1 MSNELLTASVS
12 PHVRT
17 RDTSRSI
24 MLDVII
30 ALIPSLIA
38 SVVIFGFRALAV
50 TASAV
55 ASCVLFE
62 WLSRKAMKRHNTIG
76 DLSAV
81 VTGIILG
88 FNLPSTMPIWMV
100 VLGSLIAIVVVKQM
114 FGGIGQNFV
123 NPALLAR
130 IVLMVS
136 FPKAMLSSWAEPF
149 AWRSETPDELTS
161 ATPLAVLKTG
171 EGTMPSLFNMLFVKA
186 GSLGEVC
193 AVALIIGGIYLVI
206 RKVISPIIPLCYVG
220 TVAVIMLVFG
230 LVKGEGNAL
239 VFMLNEILAGGLL
252 LGAIFMATDYT
263 TSPTSPSGKVI
274 FAIGCGLITSLIRLF
289 GNMNEGVSFSIIIM
303 NILVPH
309 IDNLTA
315 PLPFGAT
322 KEKKSKKGEEEAA
335 K

>member
-30 ALIPSLIA
+30 ALVPSLIA
-38 SVVIFGFRALAV
+38 SVVIFGFRALLV
-50 TASAV
+50 TLSAV

-62 WLSRKAMKRHNTIG
+62 WLSRKAMKRPNTIG

-149 AWRSETPDELTS
+149 AWRSDTPDALTS

-171 EGTMPSLFNMLFVKA
+171 EGDMPSLLEMLFVKS

-193 AVALIIGGIYLVI
+193 AVALIIGGIYLVV

-220 TVAVIMLVFG
+220 TVAVFMLIFG
-230 LVKGEGNAL
+230 LVKTDNAL
-239 VFMLNEILAGGLL
+239 MFMLNEILAGGLM

-263 TSPTSPSGKVI
+263 TSPTSPSGKVV

-309 IDNLTA
+309 IENLTA
-315 PLPFGAT
+315 PLPFGAV
-322 KEKKSKKGEEEAA
+322 KEKKNRKKTEEEAA